1 MSVAMSHQKNRGEW
15 NEPKLQAWIR
25 RQLDAAVH
33 ELMERGLVAS
43 PVVEAKPAW
52 VLPHTLLI
60 GKIRDQ
66 SWAGEFYWFICGEA
80 PLTHALSSVATTP
93 REAARHFALQWQLT
107 AARRGDA
114 GNPLAQRA
122 EALYQLVDE
131 DVFWQG

>member
-1 MSVAMSHQKNRGEW
+1 MNEAMTQQKNTGNW

-25 RQLDAAVH
+25 RQQGAAVH

-66 SWAGEFYWFICGEA
+66 SWVGEFYWFICGEA
-80 PLTHALSSVATTP
+80 PLTHAPSSVAATP

-107 AARRGDA
+107 AVRRGEA
-114 GNPLAQRA
+114 GNQLAEKA